1 VRVEVM
7 VGATSWATS
16 LFPDKG
22 SGAYVLPVKRQ
33 VRVQEGLS
41 SGDDVTVR
49 LALLED

>member
-1 VRVEVM
+1 
-7 VGATSWATS
+7 
-16 LFPDKG
+16 
-22 SGAYVLPVKRQ
+22 VLPVKRQ